1 MRPSI
6 AALVLG
12 LALAAPAAADQVEA
26 GGPVRLKPSVV
37 VEDSV
42 LRLGDLF
49 DGLGELAETAVARA
63 PAPGSRVEL
72 NARWLAALADGYGV
86 AWQPD
91 SALVGTVVARAS
103 RILDAPRIEIELRQ
117 ALAAR
122 GLAGDF
128 AIVLD
133 DPGVRLH
140 LPVSAEPTLGLT
152 GLALDPASGRF
163 TARVVAPAGTTP
175 LATATITGRA
185 ERMTEVAVL
194 RRRMV
199 PGEVITRDDIEWL
212 RLGAK
217 RLAGNVVVD
226 PASLI
231 GQSPRRPIR
240 PGKPVR
246 AADLREPVLVPKNS
260 LVVLRL
266 ETDRMVLTAQGRALQ
281 DGASGEVIRVM
292 NTKSNTI
299 ITGVVAE
306 SGLVQ
311 VARTAGAAANQ
322 RRLP

>member
-1 MRPSI
+1 MRQSI
-6 AALVLG
+6 AALALG
-12 LALAAPAAADQVEA
+12 LALAAPAAADQGMA
-26 GGPVRLKPSVV
+26 SGPVRLKPSVV

-91 SALVGTVVARAS
+91 SALEGTVVARAS
-103 RILDAPRIEIELRQ
+103 QTIDGPRIEIELRR

-133 DPGVRLH
+133 NPGVRLH
-140 LPVSAEPTLGLT
+140 LPVSAEPTLGLS
-152 GLALDPASGRF
+152 GLVHDPTSGRF
-163 TARVVAPAGTTP
+163 TARLTAPAGATP

-185 ERMTEVAVL
+185 DRMTEVAVL

-199 PGEVITRDDIEWL
+199 PGEIITRDDIEWL

-226 PASLI
+226 PANLI
-231 GQSPRRPIR
+231 GKSPRRPIR

-281 DGASGEVIRVM
+281 DGAGGEVIRVM

-311 VARTAGAAANQ
+311 VARTGATAIH